1 MSDAL
6 ARTDAQDVDTSDVTA
21 FTGTIKWFDAV
32 KGYGFII
39 PNDGGGDILLH
50 FTVLR
55 DIGRRSIPEGTTVNC
70 TAVQGPR
77 GMQAVGIQNVDLS
90 TAVAPDL
97 DGQEGATRRSLSNVE
112 DISEDFVP
120 ASVKWFNR
128 LRGYGF
134 VTEGE
139 DQEDIF
145 IHMETL
151 RQAGILNVQPGDP
164 LLVKIGKGEKGPLAV
179 DVKPK

>member
-1 MSDAL
+1 MPDVL
-6 ARTDAQDVDTSDVTA
+6 ARAGTEDVDTSEVTS
-21 FTGTIKWFDAV
+21 FTGTVKWFDAV

-39 PNDGGGDILLH
+39 PEDGGGDILLH

-55 DIGRRSIPEGTTVNC
+55 DIGRRSIPEGTTVSC

-77 GMQAVGIQNVDLS
+77 GLQAVGIHEVDLA

-97 DGQEGATRRSLSNVE
+97 DSENSNARRNNAIVQ

-120 ASVKWFNR
+120 ANVKWFNR

-134 VTEGE
+134 VTEG
-139 DQEDIF
+139 DDRPDIF
-145 IHMETL
+145 VHMETL

-164 LLVKIGKGEKGPLAV
+164 LLVKIGQGEKGPLV
-179 DVKPK
+179 VEVRST